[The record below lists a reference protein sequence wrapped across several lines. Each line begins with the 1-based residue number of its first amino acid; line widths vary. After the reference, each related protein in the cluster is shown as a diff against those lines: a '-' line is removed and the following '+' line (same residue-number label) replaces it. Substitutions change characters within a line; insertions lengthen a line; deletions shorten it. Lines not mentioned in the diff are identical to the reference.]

1 MRRRY
6 LVAYDVSDAGRL
18 RRTFRVMNGFGD
30 AVQYSV
36 FVCDLSDVE
45 RQLMRERLSA
55 VINLKLDRVLIVDLG
70 VTESRLAASFDVI
83 GRQLTVGRDSYQ
95 ATII

>member
-55 VINLKLDRVLIVDLG
+55 VINLKLNRVLIVDLG

>member
-1 MRRRY
+1 MRRRF
-6 LVAYDVSDAGRL
+6 LVTYDVSDGGRL

-36 FVCDLSDVE
+36 FVCDLSEIE
-45 RQLMRERLSA
+45 RQIMKERLSK

-70 VTESRLAASFDVI
+70 AADSRLAASFDVL
-83 GRQLTVGRDSYQ
+83 GRQLAVGRDSYQ

>member
-6 LVAYDVSDAGRL
+6 LVAYDVSDAERL
-18 RRTFRVMNGFGD
+18 RRTYRVMNGFGD
-30 AVQYSV
+30 PVQYSV
-36 FVCDLSDVE
+36 FVCDLSEVE
-45 RQLMRERLSA
+45 RQLMRERLTA

-70 VTESRLAASFDVI
+70 VAESHLAASFDVL
-83 GRQLTVGRDSYQ
+83 GRQLAIGRDSYQ

>member
-70 VTESRLAASFDVI
+70 FTESRLAASFDVI